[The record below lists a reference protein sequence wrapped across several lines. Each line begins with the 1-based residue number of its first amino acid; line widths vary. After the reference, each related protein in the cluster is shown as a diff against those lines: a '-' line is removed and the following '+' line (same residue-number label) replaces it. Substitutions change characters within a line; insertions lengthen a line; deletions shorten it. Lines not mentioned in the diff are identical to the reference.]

1 MPTTTT
7 TLALLRRR
15 SLPEL
20 VGFIAA
26 FASRCRVMNWGR
38 PLAHVRGAELIA
50 GDLAEEHAAAA
61 RVAYA
66 AEQHDRVAV
75 KILEAAAADGL
86 SAADMPAL
94 AAACRLIRRS
104 AEQDRALAD
113 AFAPEASAA
122 DLASAQ

>member
-1 MPTTTT
+1 MTT

-20 VGFIAA
+20 VAFLAA
-26 FASRCRVMNWGR
+26 FASRCRVMSWGR

-50 GDLAEEHAAAA
+50 GDLSEEHAAAA
-61 RVAYA
+61 RLAYA
-66 AEQHDRVAV
+66 AEQHDREAV
-75 KILEAAAADGL
+75 RILETAAADGL
-86 SAADMPAL
+86 SASDLPAV

-104 AEQDRALAD
+104 AEADRSLAD